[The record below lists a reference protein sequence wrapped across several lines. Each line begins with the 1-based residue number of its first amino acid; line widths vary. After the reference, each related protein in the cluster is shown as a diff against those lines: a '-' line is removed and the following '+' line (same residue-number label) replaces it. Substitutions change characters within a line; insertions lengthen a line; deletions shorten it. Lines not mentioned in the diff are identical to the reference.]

1 MKTVELMKVTF
12 RPSVALLCKLGSI
25 VVHADEATSK
35 DGHPFDMAAVKGLLD
50 DPEVREWLKQMDE
63 LSMLPK
69 KRNPH

>member
-1 MKTVELMKVTF
+1 MKTVEQMKITF

-25 VVHADEATSK
+25 AVHADEATSK
-35 DGHPFDMAAVKGLLD
+35 QGHPFDLTAIRGLLD
-50 DPEVREWLKQMDE
+50 DDEVQEWLKQMDK